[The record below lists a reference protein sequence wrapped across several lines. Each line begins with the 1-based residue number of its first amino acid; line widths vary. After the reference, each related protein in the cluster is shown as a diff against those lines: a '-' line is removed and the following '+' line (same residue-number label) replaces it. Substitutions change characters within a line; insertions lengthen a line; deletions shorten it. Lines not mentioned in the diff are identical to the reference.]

1 MNYRH
6 IYHAGN
12 FADVFKHCVL
22 TMLLQHL
29 LQKDKPIFYLDTH
42 AGIGKYD
49 LTADNAQKTK
59 EYENGIGR
67 LYSMPINSECPQV
80 VQDYLQIVK
89 EINPDANTSN
99 HLKFYPG
106 SPLLVKSLLRE
117 QDKIVLI
124 EMHGEDI
131 LELKKQFR
139 QDRQVAIHHM
149 DGFQSLKAF
158 LPPKIGRGLI
168 LIDPAYEDKNE
179 FAKII
184 NGVTIALA
192 RYPLGIYALWYPIK
206 DRLTID
212 NFYRD
217 LKMLS
222 AKEVLITELAID
234 SNSSVVAEGGLIS
247 SGMVI
252 INPPWQFVN
261 KLKPVL
267 EYLSSVLAVDEKLG
281 KYRIGC

>member
-22 TMLLQHL
+22 IMLLQHL
-29 LQKDKPIFYLDTH
+29 LRKDKPIFYLDTH

-67 LYSMPINSECPQV
+67 LYGKSMDGECPQV

-89 EINPDANTSN
+89 KINPDSSALNYP
-99 HLKFYPG
+99 KFYPG

-117 QDKIVLI
+117 QDKMVLI
-124 EMHGEDI
+124 EMHSQDI

-139 QDRQVAIHHM
+139 RDRQVAVHHI
-149 DGFQSLKAF
+149 DGFQGLKAF

-184 NGVTIALA
+184 NSVAIALD
-192 RYPLGIYALWYPIK
+192 RYPLGIYVLWYPIK
-206 DRLTID
+206 DRLVVD

-234 SNSSVVAEGGLIS
+234 PNSSVVAEGGLAS

-252 INPPWQFVN
+252 INPPWQFAN